1 MPFWARKGV
10 DDITLYCM
18 YNNSDPTLSYF
29 AELPELVLGL
39 LCVVSGCIAASEWY
53 RHVPRFPAL

>member
-1 MPFWARKGV
+1 M

-18 YNNSDPTLSYF
+18 YNNSDPTLPYF
-29 AELPELVLGL
+29 AKHPELVLG
-39 LCVVSGCIAASEWY
+39 LCVVSGCIAASERY

>member
-1 MPFWARKGV
+1 MG
-10 DDITLYCM
+10 DIILYCM

-29 AELPELVLGL
+29 AEHPELVLGL
-39 LCVVSGCIAASEWY
+39 LCVVSGCIAASERY